1 MNYMPPIPLH
11 DRLQAI
17 FADALQIAADQ
28 VTDAL
33 AYRGIAEWNSVA
45 HMALIAA
52 IEDQF
57 DIMIETDDVIDM
69 SSFAKAKTIVE
80 KYVAQ

>member
-1 MNYMPPIPLH
+1 MTYMPALSLH
-11 DRLQAI
+11 DQMKVL

-28 VTDAL
+28 VTDEL
-33 AYRGIAEWNSVA
+33 AYRSIAEWNSVA
-45 HMALIAA
+45 HMALVAA

-69 SSFAKAKTIVE
+69 SNFAKAKAIVE
-80 KYVAQ
+80 KYVAL